1 MKDSF
6 QVLIERYARLVVKTG
21 VNIQQNQVLVIS
33 SPIECADFA
42 RLMAEVAYAEGA
54 RDVVINW
61 RDELFSKL
69 RYMLAPEEV
78 FEEFPQWEKDLYVSN
93 ANKGAA
99 FISISASDPE
109 LMKEVDSE
117 RISKSQKSRNIALSE
132 FYDRT
137 MSNWNSWCVASV
149 PTAAWAMKVFPEMD
163 PDGAVEKLWELI
175 FKAVRIDTNDPVAAW
190 DAHKQNLKQ
199 RIDFLN
205 EKKFKCL
212 QYKNSKGTDLI
223 IELPEGHI
231 WLGGSEKTQEGLE
244 FIANMPTEE
253 IFTLPSKYG
262 VHGTVVSTMPL
273 NYHGKLIENFQFTF
287 KDGRVV
293 DFKADKEYSVLK
305 KMLETDENAVYLGE
319 VALVPHDSPIS
330 NTKVLFYNTLF
341 DENASC
347 HLALGEAYPVS
358 LKDGEDM
365 TKEEL
370 EKAGVNSSLI
380 HVDFM
385 IGSEDLE
392 ITGITNDGEMV
403 PIFVKGNWADR

>member
-205 EKKFKCL
+205 EKSLSACSIK
-212 QYKNSKGTDLI
+212 TPRVLI
-223 IELPEGHI
+223 
-231 WLGGSEKTQEGLE
+231 
-244 FIANMPTEE
+244 
-253 IFTLPSKYG
+253 
-262 VHGTVVSTMPL
+262 
-273 NYHGKLIENFQFTF
+273 
-287 KDGRVV
+287 
-293 DFKADKEYSVLK
+293 
-305 KMLETDENAVYLGE
+305 
-319 VALVPHDSPIS
+319 
-330 NTKVLFYNTLF
+330 
-341 DENASC
+341 
-347 HLALGEAYPVS
+347 
-358 LKDGEDM
+358 
-365 TKEEL
+365 
-370 EKAGVNSSLI
+370 
-380 HVDFM
+380 
-385 IGSEDLE
+385 
-392 ITGITNDGEMV
+392 
-403 PIFVKGNWADR
+403 